1 VERAVR
7 FTFPIATMNKSEIHN
22 PQSPYAALKYPQFV
36 AFIFAN
42 CFVTIAILIQEVVLG
57 YAIYKMTHDPLAL
70 GLIGLAE
77 ALPYISLALFGG
89 HLADRRNKKTLMQVS
104 LSFIILGSIVLIWA
118 TSPQS
123 GLTQAQLLTVVYG
136 VIMLIGFARGFYS
149 PASGSLNPFL
159 IPKEVFANAA
169 TWQSS
174 FWQAGAILGPGF
186 AGFLY
191 AYLGLT
197 NTLWVVVGLFVLV
210 MILLST
216 ITAPPVPTQNEQ
228 KVNIFESLREGIAY
242 VFKTKVILYSI
253 SLDLFSVLF
262 GGVIALL
269 PIYSEDILHVGAEGL
284 GILRAAPSIGAVL
297 TMLAMVYYPPTN
309 NAWRNLLLAI
319 AGFGIATLVFAV
331 STNIWLSAVALF
343 LTGAFDSVS
352 VIIRQTVIRY
362 FTPDEMRGRVSSVN
376 GIFVSSSNELGAFES
391 GFAAKLMGTVPSVIF
406 GGTMTMIIVTIVWF
420 RSKELF
426 GLRFDK

>member
-1 VERAVR
+1 MNNS
-7 FTFPIATMNKSEIHN
+7 PIPNS
-22 PQSPYAALKYPQFV
+22 QSPYAALKYPQFV

-42 CFVTIAILIQEVVLG
+42 SFFTIAILIQEVVLG
-57 YAIYKMTHDPLAL
+57 YSIYKITHDPLAL

-104 LSFIILGSIVLIWA
+104 LLFIILGSLILIWA
-118 TSPQS
+118 TSSTS
-123 GLTQAQLLTVVYG
+123 GLSQTQMLTVIYSV
-136 VIMLIGFARGFYS
+136 VVLIGFSRGFYS

-159 IPKEVFANAA
+159 IPKEVFANGA

-186 AGFLY
+186 AGFMY

-197 NTLWVVVGLFVLV
+197 TTLWIVVGIFALV
-210 MILLST
+210 MLLLST
-216 ITAPPVPTQNEQ
+216 ITSPPIPVQNAQ
-228 KVNIFESLREGIAY
+228 KVNVFESLREGIAY

-269 PIYSEDILHVGAEGL
+269 PVYSEDILHVGAKGL

-297 TMLAMVYYPPTN
+297 TMLIMVYFPPLN
-309 NAWRNLLLAI
+309 HAWRNLLLAI
-319 AGFGIATLVFAV
+319 TGFGIATLVFAV
-331 STNIWLSAVALF
+331 STNIWLSAGALF

-352 VIIRQTVIRY
+352 VIIRQTVIRF

-391 GFAAKLMGTVPSVIF
+391 GLAAKLMGTVPSVIF

-426 GLRFDK
+426 SLKFDK

>member
-1 VERAVR
+1 MADSSL
-7 FTFPIATMNKSEIHN
+7 K
-22 PQSPYAALKYPQFV
+22 QSPYEALKYPQFV

-42 CFVTIAILIQEVVLG
+42 SFVTMALLMQEVILG
-57 YAIYKMTHDPLAL
+57 YSIYKITHDPLAL

-89 HLADRRNKKTLMQVS
+89 HFADRRNKKTIMQVS
-104 LSFIILGSIVLIWA
+104 LALISLGSIVLIWA
-118 TSPQS
+118 TDPSNNLS
-123 GLTQAQLLTVVYG
+123 QAQMLTIVYG
-136 VIMLIGFARGFYS
+136 VIMLIGFSRGFYS
-149 PASGSLNPFL
+149 PASSSLNPFL

-174 FWQAGAILGPGF
+174 LWQAGAILGPGF

-197 NTLWVVVGLFVLV
+197 HSLWCVVALFIVV
-210 MILLST
+210 MILIST
-216 ITAPPVPTQNEQ
+216 ITAPPIPLQNEQ
-228 KVNIFESLREGIAY
+228 KVNIFYSLREGITY
-242 VFKTKVILYSI
+242 VFKTKVILYAI

-297 TMLAMVYYPPTN
+297 SMIVMVYYPPLN
-309 NAWRNLLLAI
+309 QAWRNLLLAI
-319 AGFGIATLVFAV
+319 AGFGLATLVFAI
-331 STNIWLSAVALF
+331 STNIWLSVAALF
-343 LTGAFDSVS
+343 LTGVFDSVS
-352 VIIRQTVIRY
+352 VIIRQTILRY

-391 GFAAKLMGTVPSVIF
+391 GLLAKLMGTVPSVIF
-406 GGTMTMIIVTIVWF
+406 GGAMTMIIVTVVWF

-426 GLRFDK
+426 KMKI

>member
-1 VERAVR
+1 M
-7 FTFPIATMNKSEIHN
+7 TN

-42 CFVTIAILIQEVVLG
+42 CFVTMAILIQEVALA
-57 YAIYKMTHDPLAL
+57 YYIYKVTHDKLAL

-89 HLADRRNKKTLMQVS
+89 HLADRRNKKTLMQAS
-104 LSFIILGSIVLIWA
+104 LSVIIIGSLVLIWA
-118 TSPQS
+118 TSPS
-123 GLTQAQLLTVVYG
+123 SELSQAQLLPVIYG
-136 VIMLIGFARGFYS
+136 VIMLIGFSRGFYS

-174 FWQAGAILGPGF
+174 FWQAGSILGPGL

-197 NTLWVVVGLFVLV
+197 STLWIVVGLFILV
-210 MILLST
+210 MTLLST
-216 ITAPPVPTQNEQ
+216 ITSPPVPVQNEQ
-228 KVNIFESLREGIAY
+228 KVNIFASLREGIAF
-242 VFKTKVILYSI
+242 VFRTKVILYSI

-269 PIYSEDILHVGAEGL
+269 PVYSEDILHVGAEGL

-297 TMLAMVYYPPTN
+297 TMLLMVYFPPLN
-309 NAWRNLLLAI
+309 HAWRNLLLAI
-319 AGFGIATLVFAV
+319 TGFGIATLVFAV
-331 STNIWLSAVALF
+331 STNIWLSAGALF

-352 VIIRQTVIRY
+352 VIIRQTVIRF

-391 GFAAKLMGTVPSVIF
+391 GLAAKLMGTVPSVIF

-426 GLRFDK
+426 NLKFDK

>member
-1 VERAVR
+1 
-7 FTFPIATMNKSEIHN
+7 MNQSEIK
-22 PQSPYAALKYPQFV
+22 PSPYIALKYPQFV

-42 CFVTIAILIQEVVLG
+42 SFVTMALLIQEVVLG
-57 YAIYKMTHDPLAL
+57 YAIYKITHDPLAL
-70 GLIGLAE
+70 GLVGLAE

-89 HLADRRNKKTLMQVS
+89 HLADRRNKKTLMQAS
-104 LSFIILGSIVLIWA
+104 LSLIIVGSLVLIWA
-118 TSPQS
+118 TSTTTQLPQS
-123 GLTQAQLLTVVYG
+123 QLLTVVYG

-149 PASGSLNPFL
+149 PASSSLNPFL

-174 FWQAGAILGPGF
+174 FWQAGAILGPGL

-197 NTLWVVVGLFVLV
+197 NTLWVVVGLFGLV
-210 MILLST
+210 MLLIST
-216 ITAPPVPTQNEQ
+216 ITAPPIPVQNEQ

-242 VFKTKVILYSI
+242 VFKTKIILYSI

-269 PIYSEDILHVGAEGL
+269 PVYSEDILKVGAEGL
-284 GILRAAPSIGAVL
+284 GILRAAPSLGAVL
-297 TMLAMVYYPPTN
+297 TMLLMVYYPPLN

-319 AGFGIATLVFAV
+319 AGFGIATLVFAI
-331 STNIWLSAVALF
+331 STNVWLSAGALF

-352 VIIRQTVIRY
+352 VIIRQTVLRF

-391 GFAAKLMGTVPSVIF
+391 GLAAKLLGTVPSVIF
-406 GGTMTMIIVTIVWF
+406 GGAMTMIIVTVVWF

-426 GLRFDK
+426 NLKFDK

>member
-1 VERAVR
+1 MAGRWH
-7 FTFPIATMNKSEIHN
+7 FFIPFIHHFPMILETKT
-22 PQSPYAALKYPQFV
+22 SPYAALKYPQFV

-57 YAIYKMTHDPLAL
+57 YAIYKMTRDPLAL

-104 LSFIILGSIVLIWA
+104 LAVIIIGSVVLIWA
-118 TSPQS
+118 ASHISQLAQNQF
-123 GLTQAQLLTVVYG
+123 LTIVYG

-159 IPKEVFANAA
+159 VPKEVFANAA

-174 FWQAGAILGPGF
+174 FWQAGAILGPGL

-197 NTLWVVVGLFVLV
+197 NTLWVVVGLFMVV
-210 MILLST
+210 MLLIAT
-216 ITAPPVPTQNEQ
+216 ITAPPVLVSKEQN
-228 KVNIFESLREGIAY
+228 VNIFESLREGIAY
-242 VFKTKVILYSI
+242 VFSTKVILYSI

-269 PIYSEDILHVGAEGL
+269 PVYSEDILHVGAEGL

-297 TMLAMVYYPPTN
+297 TMLVMVYYPPTTH
-309 NAWRNLLLAI
+309 AWRNLLLAI

-331 STNIWLSAVALF
+331 STNVWLSAGALF

-352 VIIRQTVIRY
+352 VIIRQTVIRF

-406 GGTMTMIIVTIVWF
+406 GGMMTMIIVTVVWF

-426 GLRFDK
+426 DLRFDK

>member
-1 VERAVR
+1 
-7 FTFPIATMNKSEIHN
+7 MNQAETK
-22 PQSPYAALKYPQFV
+22 QSPYIALKYPQFV

-42 CFVTIAILIQEVVLG
+42 SFVTMALLIQEVVLG
-57 YAIYKMTHDPLAL
+57 YAIYKITHDPLAL
-70 GLIGLAE
+70 GLVGLAE
-77 ALPYISLALFGG
+77 AIPYISLALFGG

-104 LSFIILGSIVLIWA
+104 LALIIVGSLVLIWA
-118 TSPQS
+118 TSPDTGLPQS
-123 GLTQAQLLTVVYG
+123 QLLTVVYG

-149 PASGSLNPFL
+149 PASSSLNPFL

-174 FWQAGAILGPGF
+174 FWQAGAILGPGL

-197 NTLWVVVGLFVLV
+197 NTLWIVVGLFGVV
-210 MILLST
+210 MLLIST
-216 ITAPPVPTQNEQ
+216 ITSPPIPAQNEQ
-228 KVNIFESLREGIAY
+228 KVNIFYSLREGIAY

-269 PIYSEDILHVGAEGL
+269 PVYSEDILHVGAEGL

-297 TMLAMVYYPPTN
+297 TMLVMVYFPPLN

-319 AGFGIATLVFAV
+319 AGFGIATLVFAL

-352 VIIRQTVIRY
+352 VIIRQTVLRY

-391 GFAAKLMGTVPSVIF
+391 GLAAKLLGTVPSVVF
-406 GGTMTMIIVTIVWF
+406 GGAMTMIIVTIVWF

-426 GLRFDK
+426 NLKFDK